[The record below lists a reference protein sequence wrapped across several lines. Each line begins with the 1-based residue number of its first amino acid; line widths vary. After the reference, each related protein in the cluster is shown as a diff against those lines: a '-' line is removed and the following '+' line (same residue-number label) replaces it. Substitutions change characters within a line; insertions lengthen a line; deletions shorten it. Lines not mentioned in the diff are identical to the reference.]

1 MKKFLLSAFAMLLA
15 LTAGAQNFT
24 VEKSLN
30 PQGVQAPAFGAFK
43 APAKANL
50 AANQRLVGYFDTD
63 DCDNYVGVPRFTGSN
78 KVAIELTADDLAPYY
93 GKKIA
98 GVRFNLGQGET
109 STGVFVQN
117 LTLENGQIVDMAD
130 VATSDKSVTSAAGA
144 TNTGEWHEVMFDNK
158 VELSSSFQE
167 LFVGF
172 NYKQTS
178 SNYPIGVNSKVDGP
192 FFMYANIPSSQ
203 GGKGA
208 AWYQFQSG
216 GMGLAIQLI
225 VEGEFGQNN
234 VQPLDFGNVMVAKG
248 KTKNV
253 AVKFRNLGSKFT
265 SIDYTI
271 SLDGKAGAE
280 QHLDFGK
287 DYGVAGTH
295 TIEVPFAAASELGK
309 NAVTL
314 TVTKVNGAENACAI
328 KTATGTLYT
337 VEKEFVKRSVVEQY
351 TGTTCG
357 FCPMGHVAMHNMQEL
372 YGDQFVGIAMHQYD
386 PYDPMYNDFYN
397 LGFEGAPSCKVN
409 RNGAAMNPYSDM
421 PKAFKAS
428 LEEMPLVD
436 VTVEGAFSEDTAYV
450 YAKASVESMIS
461 GDYEIAYMLIADNLS
476 GTTSKWKQHNYL
488 TQGAR
493 NNPYKSKSSMPED
506 LQFLWDEPSSYA
518 ATYNDVLIASSYV
531 SSKNKATLP
540 SLVANGT
547 VNSYYTL
554 TMPTKKALK
563 NTIRS
568 CGNEVYVIAMV
579 LDKKTGAIV
588 NARKAKVAD
597 FGTTG
602 IENVNNSSEATV
614 VARYNVNGVQ
624 IAAPVKG
631 INIVKMS
638 DGTTHKVLV
647 K

>member
-24 VEKSLN
+24 VEKSPN

-63 DCDNYVGVPRFTGSN
+63 DCDNYVGVPNFTGNN

-117 LTLENGQIVDMAD
+117 LTLENGQIVDMTEI
-130 VATSDKSVTSAAGA
+130 ATSDKSVTSAAGA
-144 TNTGEWHEVMFDNK
+144 KNTGEWHEVMFDQK
-158 VELSSSFQE
+158 VELNSSFQN

-192 FFMYANIPSSQ
+192 FFMYANIPASQ
-203 GGKGA
+203 GGNGEN
-208 AWYQFQSG
+208 WYQFQSG

-225 VEGEFGQNN
+225 VEGDFGQNN
-234 VQPLDFGNVMVAKG
+234 VQPLNFGNVMVAKG

-287 DYGVAGTH
+287 DYGVGGTH
-295 TIEVPFAAASELGK
+295 TVEIPFAADSKIGTST
-309 NAVTL
+309 VTL
-314 TVTKVNGAENACAI
+314 TVTKVNGVENANAT

-337 VEKEFVKRSVVEQY
+337 VEREFVKRSVVEEG
-351 TGTTCG
+351 TGTDCG
-357 FCPMGHVAMHNMQEL
+357 YCPRGHVVMHNMHNL
-372 YGDQFVGIAMHQYD
+372 YGDQFIGIALHQRSST
-386 PYDPMYNDFYN
+386 DPMYNVSYD
-397 LGFEGAPSCKVN
+397 LGFTSFPQCMVN
-409 RNGAAMNPYSDM
+409 RSNNFWDPYEQM
-421 PKAFKAS
+421 PAVLKAS
-428 LEEMPLVD
+428 LNEIALAE
-436 VTVEGAFSEDTAYV
+436 VTVAGTFAEEDTKVNAT
-450 YAKASVESMIS
+450 ASVESLVA
-461 GDYEIAYMLIADNLS
+461 GDYNLAFMLTADGLTGKTNS
-476 GTTSKWKQHNYL
+476 WKQQNYFCK
-488 TQGAR
+488 GHAG
-493 NNPYKSKSSMPED
+493 NPYKSKSSMPED
-506 LQFLWDEPSSYA
+506 IQFLWDKGSSYVE
-518 ATYNDVLIASSYV
+518 TYNDVLISSSYV
-531 SSKNKATLP
+531 NNNNKATLP
-540 SLVANGT
+540 TLVANGT
-547 VNSYYTL
+547 VSSEYTL
-554 TMPTKKALK
+554 KMPTTRTLK
-563 NTIRS
+563 EAIKHDQ
-568 CGNEVYVIAMV
+568 VYVVALL

-588 NARKAKVAD
+588 NAGRARVT
-597 FGTTG
+597 GSTG

-638 DGTTHKVLV
+638 DGTTRKVLV

>member
-24 VEKSLN
+24 VEKSPN
-30 PQGVQAPAFGAFK
+30 PLGVQAPAFGAFK

-117 LTLENGQIVDMAD
+117 LTLENGQIVDMTD

-144 TNTGEWHEVMFDNK
+144 TNTGEWHEVMFDQK
-158 VELSSSFQE
+158 VELNSSFQN

-225 VEGEFGQNN
+225 VEGDFGQNN

-253 AVKFRNLGSKFT
+253 AISFRNLGSKFT

-287 DYGVAGTH
+287 DFGLGGTH
-295 TIEVPFAAASELGK
+295 TVEIPFAAASELGK
-309 NAVTL
+309 NAITL

-337 VEKEFVKRSVVEQY
+337 VEREFVKRSVVEQF
-351 TGTTCG
+351 TGTGCG
-357 FCPMGHVAMHNMQEL
+357 NCPSGHVAMHNMHNL
-372 YGDQFVGIAMHQYD
+372 YGDQFIGIALHQFNQS
-386 PYDPMYNDFYN
+386 DPMYNASYD
-397 LGFEGAPSCKVN
+397 LGFTGAPQCMVN
-409 RNGAAMNPYSDM
+409 RSSGVLAPYEQM
-421 PKAFKAS
+421 PEVLKAS
-428 LEEMPLVD
+428 LDEIALTD
-436 VTVEGAFSEDTAYV
+436 VTVTGTFAEEDTKVNAT
-450 YAKASVESMIS
+450 ASVESLVA
-461 GDYEIAYMLIADNLS
+461 GDYNIAFMLTADGLT
-476 GTTSKWKQHNYL
+476 GTTTSWKQSNYFCKGGGRYNS
-488 TQGAR
+488 QA
-493 NNPYKSKSSMPED
+493 SMPDD
-506 LQFLWDEPSSYA
+506 LKFLWDMGSSYVE
-518 ATYNDVLIASSYV
+518 TYNDVLIASSYV
-531 SSKNKATLP
+531 SSNNKATLP
-540 SLVANGT
+540 TLVANGT
-547 VNSYYTL
+547 VSSEYTMK
-554 TMPTKKALK
+554 MPTKVALKKALK
-563 NTIRS
+563 LDQI
-568 CGNEVYVIAMV
+568 YVVALL

-588 NARKAKVAD
+588 NAGRARVT
-597 FGTTG
+597 GSTG
-602 IENVNNSSEATV
+602 IEDVTTGSEATV

-638 DGTTHKVLV
+638 DGTTRKVLV

>member
-1 MKKFLLSAFAMLLA
+1 MLLA

-24 VEKSLN
+24 VDKSPN
-30 PQGVQAPAFGAFK
+30 PLGVQTPAFGAFK

-63 DCDNYVGVPRFTGSN
+63 DCDNYVGVPNFTGNN
-78 KVAIELTADDLAPYY
+78 KVAIKLTADDLAPYY
-93 GKKIA
+93 GKK
-98 GVRFNLGQGET
+98 N
-109 STGVFVQN
+109 GVFVQN

-158 VELSSSFQE
+158 VELSSSFQN

-178 SNYPIGVNSKVDGP
+178 SNYPIGVNSEVDGP
-192 FFMYANIPSSQ
+192 FFVYANIPASQ
-203 GGKGA
+203 GGSGET
-208 AWYQFQSG
+208 WYQFQSG
-216 GMGLAIQLI
+216 GMSLAIQLI
-225 VEGEFGQNN
+225 VEGDFGQNN
-234 VQPLDFGNVMVAKG
+234 VQPLDFGNVIVAKG

-287 DYGVAGTH
+287 DFGLAGTH
-295 TIEVPFAAASELGK
+295 TVEIPFAATSEIGK
-309 NAVTL
+309 SAVTL

-337 VEKEFVKRSVVEQY
+337 VEREFVKRSVVEEY
-351 TGTTCG
+351 TGTGCG
-357 FCPMGHVAMHNMQEL
+357 FCPRGHVGMHNMREL
-372 YGDQFVGIAMHQYD
+372 YGDQFVGIAMHQYNSS
-386 PYDPMYNDFYN
+386 DPMYYTSYG
-397 LGFEGAPSCKVN
+397 LGFQGAPSCMVN
-409 RNGAAMNPYSDM
+409 RSSGDLDPYYDL
-421 PKAFKAS
+421 PKAFMAS
-428 LEEMPLVD
+428 LKEMPLID
-436 VTVEGAFSEDTAYV
+436 VSVEGAFSEDTAYV
-450 YAKASVESMIS
+450 YAKASVESLVS
-461 GDYEIAYMLIADNLS
+461 GDYDIAYMLVADNLS
-476 GTTSKWKQHNYL
+476 GTTKSWKQSNYFAKGNGVYNS
-488 TQGAR
+488 Q
-493 NNPYKSKSSMPED
+493 SSMPED
-506 LQFLWDEPSSYA
+506 LQFLWDAGSSYA
-518 ATYNDVLIASSYV
+518 ATYNDVLISSSYV

-540 SLVANGT
+540 SLVANGS

-563 NTIRS
+563 EAIRS

-638 DGTTHKVLV
+638 DGTTRKVLV

>member
-24 VEKSLN
+24 VEKSPN
-30 PQGVQAPAFGAFK
+30 PLGVQAPAFGAFK

-63 DCDNYVGVPRFTGSN
+63 DCDNYVGVPKFTGSN

-158 VELSSSFQE
+158 VELSSSFQN

-178 SNYPIGVNSKVDGP
+178 SNYPIGVNSEVDGP

-203 GGKGA
+203 GGKGEN
-208 AWYQFQSG
+208 WYQFQSG

-225 VEGEFGQNN
+225 VEGDFGQNN

-253 AVKFRNLGSKFT
+253 AISFRNLGSKFT

-287 DYGVAGTH
+287 DFGLGGTH
-295 TIEVPFAAASELGK
+295 TVEIPFAATSEIGK

-337 VEKEFVKRSVVEQY
+337 VEKEFVKRSVVEQF
-351 TGTTCG
+351 TGTGCG
-357 FCPMGHVAMHNMQEL
+357 NCPSGHVAMHNMHNL
-372 YGDQFVGIAMHQYD
+372 YGDQFIGIALHQFNAS
-386 PYDPMYNDFYN
+386 DPMYNASYD
-397 LGFEGAPSCKVN
+397 LGFTGAPQCMVN
-409 RNGAAMNPYSDM
+409 RSSGVLAPYEQM
-421 PKAFKAS
+421 PEVLKAS
-428 LEEMPLVD
+428 LDEIALTD
-436 VTVEGAFSEDTAYV
+436 VTVTGTFAEEDTKVNAT
-450 YAKASVESMIS
+450 ASVESLVA
-461 GDYEIAYMLIADNLS
+461 GDYNIAFMLTADGLT
-476 GTTSKWKQHNYL
+476 GTTKSWKQSNYFCKGGGRYNS
-488 TQGAR
+488 QA
-493 NNPYKSKSSMPED
+493 SMPDD
-506 LQFLWDEPSSYA
+506 LKFLWDMGSSYVE
-518 ATYNDVLIASSYV
+518 TYNDVLIASSYV
-531 SSKNKATLP
+531 SSNNKATLP
-540 SLVANGT
+540 TLVANGT
-547 VNSYYTL
+547 VSSEYTMK
-554 TMPTKKALK
+554 MPTKVALKKALK
-563 NTIRS
+563 LNQI
-568 CGNEVYVIAMV
+568 YVVALL

-588 NARKAKVAD
+588 NAGRARVT
-597 FGTTG
+597 GSTG
-602 IENVNNSSEATV
+602 IEDVTTGTEATV

-638 DGTTHKVLV
+638 DGTTRKVLV

>member
-30 PQGVQAPAFGAFK
+30 PQGVHAPAFGAFK

-63 DCDNYVGVPRFTGSN
+63 DCDNYVGVPNFTGNN

-117 LTLENGQIVDMAD
+117 LTLENGQIVDMTD
-130 VATSDKSVTSAAGA
+130 VATSDKSVASAAGA

-158 VELSSSFQE
+158 VELSSSFQN

-225 VEGEFGQNN
+225 VEGDFGQNN

-253 AVKFRNLGSKFT
+253 AISFRNLGSKFT

-271 SLDGKAGAE
+271 ALDGKAGAE

-287 DYGVAGTH
+287 DFGLGGTH
-295 TIEVPFAAASELGK
+295 TVEIPFAAASELGK
-309 NAVTL
+309 NAITL

-337 VEKEFVKRSVVEQY
+337 VEREFVKRSVVEQF
-351 TGTTCG
+351 TGTGCG
-357 FCPMGHVAMHNMQEL
+357 NCPSGHVAMHNMHNL
-372 YGDQFVGIAMHQYD
+372 YGDQFIGIALHQFNQS
-386 PYDPMYNDFYN
+386 DPMYNISYD
-397 LGFEGAPSCKVN
+397 LGFTGAPQCMVN
-409 RNGAAMNPYSDM
+409 RSSGVLAPYEQM
-421 PKAFKAS
+421 PEALKAS
-428 LEEMPLVD
+428 LNEIALAE
-436 VTVEGAFSEDTAYV
+436 VTVAGTFTDEDTKVNAT
-450 YAKASVESMIS
+450 ASVESLVA
-461 GDYEIAYMLIADNLS
+461 GDYDIAFMLTADGLT
-476 GTTSKWKQHNYL
+476 GKTTSWKQHNYFCKGGGRYNS
-488 TQGAR
+488 QA
-493 NNPYKSKSSMPED
+493 SMPDD
-506 LQFLWDEPSSYA
+506 LKFLWDKGSSYVE
-518 ATYNDVLIASSYV
+518 TYNDVLISSSYV
-531 SSKNKATLP
+531 NNNNKATLP
-540 SLVANGT
+540 TLVAYGT
-547 VNSYYTL
+547 VNSEYSL
-554 TMPTKKALK
+554 KMPTKVALKKALK
-563 NTIRS
+563 LNQ
-568 CGNEVYVIAMV
+568 VYVVALL

-588 NARKAKVAD
+588 NAGRARVT
-597 FGTTG
+597 GSTG
-602 IENVNNSSEATV
+602 IEDVTTGSEATV

-638 DGTTHKVLV
+638 DGTTRKVLV

>member
-63 DCDNYVGVPRFTGSN
+63 DCDNYVGVPKFTGSN

-117 LTLENGQIVDMAD
+117 LTLENGQIVDMTD
-130 VATSDKSVTSAAGA
+130 VATSDKSVASAAGA

-158 VELSSSFQE
+158 VELSSSFQN

-225 VEGEFGQNN
+225 VEGDFGQNN

-253 AVKFRNLGSKFT
+253 AISFRNLGSKFT

-271 SLDGKAGAE
+271 ALDGKAGAE

-287 DYGVAGTH
+287 DFGLGGTH
-295 TIEVPFAAASELGK
+295 TVEIPFAAASELGK
-309 NAVTL
+309 NAITL

-337 VEKEFVKRSVVEQY
+337 VEREFVKRSVVEQF
-351 TGTTCG
+351 TGTGCG
-357 FCPMGHVAMHNMQEL
+357 NCPSGHVAMHNMHNL
-372 YGDQFVGIAMHQYD
+372 YGDQFIGIALHQFNQS
-386 PYDPMYNDFYN
+386 DPMYNISYD
-397 LGFEGAPSCKVN
+397 LGFTGAPQCMVN
-409 RNGAAMNPYSDM
+409 RSSGVLAPYEQM
-421 PKAFKAS
+421 PEVLKAS
-428 LEEMPLVD
+428 LNEIALAE
-436 VTVEGAFSEDTAYV
+436 VTVAGTFADEDTKVNAT
-450 YAKASVESMIS
+450 ASVESLVA
-461 GDYEIAYMLIADNLS
+461 GDYDIAFMLTADGLT
-476 GTTSKWKQHNYL
+476 GTTKSWKQSNYFCKGGGRYNS
-488 TQGAR
+488 QA
-493 NNPYKSKSSMPED
+493 SMPDD
-506 LQFLWDEPSSYA
+506 LKFLWDMGSSYVE
-518 ATYNDVLIASSYV
+518 TYNDVLIASSYV
-531 SSKNKATLP
+531 SSNNKATLP
-540 SLVANGT
+540 TLVANGT
-547 VNSYYTL
+547 VSSEYTMK
-554 TMPTKKALK
+554 MPTKVALKKALK
-563 NTIRS
+563 LDQ
-568 CGNEVYVIAMV
+568 VYVVALL

-588 NARKAKVAD
+588 NAGRARVT
-597 FGTTG
+597 GSTG
-602 IENVNNSSEATV
+602 IEDVTTGSEATV

-638 DGTTHKVLV
+638 DGTTRKVLV

>member
-43 APAKANL
+43 ASAKANL
-50 AANQRLVGYFDTD
+50 AANQRLVGYFNTD
-63 DCDNYVGVPRFTGSN
+63 DCDNYVGVPKFTGSN

-144 TNTGEWHEVMFDNK
+144 KNTGEWHEVMFDQK
-158 VELSSSFQE
+158 VELNSSFQN

-216 GMGLAIQLI
+216 GMGLSIQLI
-225 VEGEFGQNN
+225 VEGDFAPNA
-234 VQPLDFGNVMVAKG
+234 VRPLDFGEFTVVKG
-248 KTKNV
+248 KSKNV
-253 AVKFRNLGSKFT
+253 AVSLWNIGSKLT

-271 SLDGKAGAE
+271 ALDGKAGAE

-287 DYGVAGTH
+287 DFGLGGTH
-295 TIEVPFAAASELGK
+295 TVEIPFAATSEIGK
-309 NAVTL
+309 SAVTF
-314 TVTKVNGAENACAI
+314 TVTKVNGEENAFAI

-337 VEKEFVKRSVVEQY
+337 VEKEFLKRSVVEQF
-351 TGTTCG
+351 TGTGCG
-357 FCPMGHVAMHNMQEL
+357 NCPSGHVAMHNMHNL
-372 YGDQFVGIAMHQYD
+372 YGDQFIGIALHQFNQS
-386 PYDPMYNDFYN
+386 DPMYNASYD
-397 LGFEGAPSCKVN
+397 LGFTGAPQCMVN
-409 RNGAAMNPYSDM
+409 RSSGVLAPYEQM
-421 PKAFKAS
+421 PEVLKAS
-428 LEEMPLVD
+428 LDEIALTD
-436 VTVEGAFSEDTAYV
+436 VTVTGTFAEEDTKVNAT
-450 YAKASVESMIS
+450 ASVESLVA
-461 GDYEIAYMLIADNLS
+461 GDYNIAFMLTADGLT
-476 GTTSKWKQHNYL
+476 GTTKSWKQSNYFCKGGGRYNS
-488 TQGAR
+488 QA
-493 NNPYKSKSSMPED
+493 SMPDD
-506 LQFLWDEPSSYA
+506 LKFLWDMGSSYVE
-518 ATYNDVLIASSYV
+518 TYNDVLIASSYV
-531 SSKNKATLP
+531 SSNNKATLP
-540 SLVANGT
+540 TLVANGT
-547 VNSYYTL
+547 VSSEYTMK
-554 TMPTKKALK
+554 MPTKVALKKALK
-563 NTIRS
+563 LDQI
-568 CGNEVYVIAMV
+568 YVVALL

-588 NARKAKVAD
+588 NAGRARVT
-597 FGTTG
+597 GSTG

-638 DGTTHKVLV
+638 DGTTRKVLV

>member
-63 DCDNYVGVPRFTGSN
+63 DCDNYVGVPKFTGSN

-158 VELSSSFQE
+158 VELSSSFQN

-203 GGKGA
+203 GGSGEN
-208 AWYQFQSG
+208 WYQFESD

-225 VEGEFGQNN
+225 VEGDFAPNS
-234 VQPLDFGNVMVAKG
+234 VQPLDLGNVMIAKG

-295 TIEVPFAAASELGK
+295 TVEVPFAAASELGK
-309 NAVTL
+309 SAVTL
-314 TVTKVNGAENACAI
+314 TVTKVNGEENACAI

-337 VEKEFVKRSVVEQY
+337 AVKEFVKRSVVEEF
-351 TGTTCG
+351 TGTGCG
-357 FCPMGHVAMHNMQEL
+357 WCPRGHVGMHKMRDL
-372 YGDQFVGIAMHQYD
+372 YGDQFVGIAMHQYNSD
-386 PYDPMYNDFYN
+386 DPMYYTSYSLSFQ
-397 LGFEGAPSCKVN
+397 GAPSCMVN
-409 RNGAAMNPYSDM
+409 RSSGDLDPYNDL
-421 PKAFKAS
+421 PKAFQAS
-428 LEEMPLVD
+428 LKEMPLVD
-436 VTVEGAFSEDTAYV
+436 VSVEGAFSEDTAYV
-450 YAKASVESMIS
+450 YAKASVESLVS
-461 GDYEIAYMLIADNLS
+461 GDYAIAYMLIADNLS
-476 GTTSKWKQHNYL
+476 GTTSKWKQSNYFAKGS
-488 TQGAR
+488 GAY
-493 NNPYKSKSSMPED
+493 NSKSSIPED
-506 LQFLWDEPSSYA
+506 LQYLWDAGSKCA
-518 ATYNDVLIASSYV
+518 VTYNDVLISSSYV

-540 SLVANGT
+540 SLVANGK

-554 TMPTKKALK
+554 TMPTKNELK
-563 NTIRS
+563 NTIRK
-568 CGNEVYVIAMV
+568 CGNEVYVVAVV

-588 NARKAKVAD
+588 NACKTKVAD

-638 DGTTHKVLV
+638 DGTTRKVLV

>member
-24 VEKSLN
+24 VEKSPN
-30 PQGVQAPAFGAFK
+30 PLGVQAPAFGAFK

-63 DCDNYVGVPRFTGSN
+63 DCDNYVGVPKFTGSN

-144 TNTGEWHEVMFDNK
+144 KNTGEWHEVMFDQK
-158 VELSSSFQE
+158 VELNSSFQN

-178 SNYPIGVNSKVDGP
+178 SNYPIGVNSEVDGP

-203 GGKGA
+203 GGKGT

-225 VEGEFGQNN
+225 VEGDFGQNN

-253 AVKFRNLGSKFT
+253 AISFRNLGSKFT

-287 DYGVAGTH
+287 DFGLGGTH
-295 TIEVPFAAASELGK
+295 TVEIPFAAASEIGK
-309 NAVTL
+309 STVTL
-314 TVTKVNGAENACAI
+314 TITKVNGEKNACV
-328 KTATGTLYT
+328 KNSATGTLYT
-337 VEKEFVKRSVVEQY
+337 VEKEFVKRSVAEQF
-351 TGTTCG
+351 TGTGCG
-357 FCPMGHVAMHNMQEL
+357 NCPSGHVAMHNMHNL
-372 YGDQFVGIAMHQYD
+372 YGDQFIGIALHQFNSS
-386 PYDPMYNDFYN
+386 DPMYNYSYD
-397 LGFEGAPSCKVN
+397 LGFTGAPQCMVNRSSGILAPYEQMPEVLKKSLNEIALAEVTVAGTFADEDTKVN
-409 RNGAAMNPYSDM
+409 ATATVN
-421 PKAFKAS
+421 S
-428 LEEMPLVD
+428 LV
-436 VTVEGAFSEDTAYV
+436 A
-450 YAKASVESMIS
+450 
-461 GDYEIAYMLIADNLS
+461 GDYDIAFILTADDLT
-476 GTTSKWKQHNYL
+476 GTTTSWKQQNYFCKGGGRYNS
-488 TQGAR
+488 QA
-493 NNPYKSKSSMPED
+493 SMPDD
-506 LQFLWDEPSSYA
+506 LKFLWDKGSSYVE
-518 ATYNDVLIASSYV
+518 TYNDVLIASSYV

-540 SLVANGT
+540 TLVAYGT
-547 VNSYYTL
+547 VNSEYSL
-554 TMPTKKALK
+554 KMPTKVALKKALK
-563 NTIRS
+563 HDQI
-568 CGNEVYVIAMV
+568 YVVALL

-588 NARKAKVAD
+588 NAGRARVT
-597 FGTTG
+597 GSTG

-638 DGTTHKVLV
+638 DGTTRKVLV